1 MTDNQMALLLD
12 QLDTAVKRLKE
23 AEARVEKLIAECD
36 VYLDRIDH
44 LRGALYEIE
53 NCHMSNDMEDLP
65 MWANMALR
73 KDDEIQ
79 EAYNERQL

>member
-1 MTDNQMALLLD
+1 MTDNQMALLMD

-23 AEARVEKLIAECD
+23 AENKAKMLMDECD
-36 VYLDRIDH
+36 NYLDRIDH
-44 LRGALYEIE
+44 LRGALWDIE
-53 NCHMSNDMEDLP
+53 NCHMSDDMEDLP
-65 MWANMALR
+65 MWANTALR